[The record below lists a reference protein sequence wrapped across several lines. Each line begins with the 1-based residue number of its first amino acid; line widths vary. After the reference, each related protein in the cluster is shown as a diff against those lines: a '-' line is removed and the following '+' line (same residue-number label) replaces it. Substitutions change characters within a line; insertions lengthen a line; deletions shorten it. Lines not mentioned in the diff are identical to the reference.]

1 MSQTPPKGR
10 INLDGG
16 VDQGKLVG
24 FVDGVDSYSD
34 PKMVKTTQAR
44 WLENAVTRGAVIQ
57 TRPGFYTRF
66 KFDITDNGPFKDWWT
81 SIGSPP
87 LHPQMLQYFQPS
99 LGGDQMVFCISGS
112 VWVANINA
120 DGSLQKPFMVSP
132 DAFSTYSVRVVGCFC
147 IQTGTIVNGI
157 QANNIAPRNLLMM
170 QDGVNAACSWDGTGF
185 QSFNPTKRITTDSGG
200 NTLFPASYNETIIG
214 LWMAWSGNRLAVS
227 QGPLIRFS
235 DLGDPTHFTEEM
247 YQNSG
252 GAWTLTQD
260 CIGMIDRGIS
270 GTTNSQLIV
279 GTRDNIWAFAT
290 GTIQRLPTS
299 TAAGWIGTAN
309 FQTKMFSGVG
319 CVAGKSFIV
328 HRGLLYWM
336 SADGIVVFDSTGT
349 VFTTQNLPPID
360 QEMDYSK
367 RKMAGDLS
375 GVCAGIR
382 DSYVFWGVPVGP
394 VSNGR
399 PYNGHIQV
407 LDRQTTVVH
416 TLGLNGPYTYGT
428 IGWQG
433 VWTGIR
439 PVEWAT
445 ADINGINRPYALSMD
460 QDGVIRIWEAFQGNR
475 ADNGHPIPWTFETR
489 AHIAA
494 KSLFETNVFRYGAAL
509 LDQMLGN
516 VNVTVSWRGMR
527 GVWKEAFTGSYTA
540 TPGSVLLPLADYTPI
555 VNGTQN
561 ETFTIQTRDLITPND
576 RSAESPCQATN
587 VESPFQDQK
596 DHAFSLLFNVTGR
609 CAIIAYRIAVDE
621 QPDDNDGNA
630 EPVAETGFNIVPE
643 NDCPERICLTP
654 GQTTPDYVFPT
665 SNFREAFSPIV
676 DVTPNPTLYMAP
688 SS

>member
-16 VDQGKLVG
+16 VDQGKVVG

-34 PKMVKTTQAR
+34 PKMVKATQVR
-44 WLENAVTRGAVIQ
+44 WLENAVTRGAIIQ

-66 KFDITDNGPFKDWWT
+66 EFDITDNGPMKDWWT

-99 LGGDQMVFCISGS
+99 LGGDQMIFAISGS
-112 VWVANINA
+112 IWGANINY
-120 DGSLQKPFMVSP
+120 DGSIGNPFLIAPS
-132 DAFSTYSVRVVGCFC
+132 AFSTYAKRVVGCFC
-147 IQTGTIVNGI
+147 IQTGTIMNGV
-157 QANNIAPRNLLMM
+157 QTNDIAPRNVLIM
-170 QDGVNAACSWDGTGF
+170 QDGVNAPCSWDGTGF
-185 QSFNPTKRITTDSGG
+185 QTFNPTKRISTDAAG
-200 NTLFPASYNETIIG
+200 NTLFTAGYNETIVG
-214 LWMAWSGNRLAVS
+214 LWMAWSGNRLAVGN
-227 QGPLIRFS
+227 GPSVRFS

-252 GAWTLTQD
+252 GAWILTQD
-260 CIGMIDRGIS
+260 VTGMIDRGIS

-279 GTRDNIWAFAT
+279 GTRDNIWAFNT
-290 GTIQRLPTS
+290 GVIQRLPTS
-299 TAAGWIGTAN
+299 TAPGWIGTPN
-309 FQTKMFSGVG
+309 FQTKMFSSVG

-336 SADGIVVFDSTGT
+336 SVDGLVVFDSTGT

-367 RKMAGDLS
+367 RRMGGDLG

-399 PYNGHIQV
+399 AYNGHIQV

-439 PVEWAT
+439 PVEFAT
-445 ADINGINRPYALSMD
+445 ADINGISRPYALSMD
-460 QDGVIRIWEAFQGNR
+460 QDGVIRIWETFQANR
-475 ADNGHPIPWTFETR
+475 ADNGQPIPWVFETR
-489 AHIAA
+489 SHVAA
-494 KSLFETNVFRYGAAL
+494 KSLFETNLFRYAAAL

-516 VNVTVSWRGMR
+516 VSVSVSWRGMR
-527 GVWKEAFTGSYTA
+527 GLWKNIFNGNYTA
-540 TPGSVLLPLADYTPI
+540 TPGSVLLPLPQYTPV
-555 VNGTQN
+555 VNATSN
-561 ETFTIQTRDLITPND
+561 ESFTIQTRDLITPNY
-576 RSAESPCQATN
+576 RPSVTTCQATN

-596 DHAFSLLFNVTGR
+596 DHAFSLLFQVTGR
-609 CAIIAYRIAVDE
+609 CAIIGYRIAVDE
-621 QPDDNDGNA
+621 QHDDNDGNA
-630 EPVAETGFNIVPE
+630 VPVNEKGFLIVPE
-643 NDCPERICLTP
+643 NDCPQNIPLAA
-654 GQTTPDYVFPT
+654 GQSQPDFVFPS
-665 SNFREAFSPIV
+665 SNFRGAFSPIV
-676 DVTPNPTLYMAP
+676 DVVPSPTLYQSPAP
-688 SS
+688 